1 MNPLSNDLSV
11 MRQTLLFGGLES
23 IAHNINRKAENLRFF
38 EFGNIYRRDADKE
51 STSEKP
57 LAPFH
62 ESMELALWLT
72 GDFTLPAWNAK
83 AEKATA
89 FDMKGIVLNI
99 FRVLGLPEGAVTY
112 SQDSDEFFSARLNI
126 KSRSGKRIGELGILR
141 HDLLKRFDIEQDVI
155 YAALD
160 WNTLFKL
167 VANHQVTYAPLPK
180 TQPVRRDLA
189 LLIDTGVTFAQIEET
204 VKKAERKLLKGVSL
218 FDVYEGKNLPA
229 GKKSYGIAITLQDDE
244 KTLNDR
250 QIDAV
255 MQKIITSLRQL
266 GAELR

>member
-1 MNPLSNDLSV
+1 MW
-11 MRQTLLFGGLES
+11 G
-23 IAHNINRKAENLRFF
+23 
-38 EFGNIYRRDADKE
+38 
-51 STSEKP
+51 
-57 LAPFH
+57 
-62 ESMELALWLT
+62 
-72 GDFTLPAWNAK
+72 
-83 AEKATA
+83 
-89 FDMKGIVLNI
+89 
-99 FRVLGLPEGAVTY
+99 
-112 SQDSDEFFSARLNI
+112 LNI